1 MSNTEHYDNDFIG
14 TEYCNDENDEVDVAG
29 KIHDILRTM
38 QWLIPA
44 LVTFFGVLDKAFG
57 WGVFGTVEMIAS
69 GLVALIGVIAQ
80 HSSHDYFSTKTI
92 MNKILPDKEPE
103 EVEE

>member
-1 MSNTEHYDNDFIG
+1 MSS
-14 TEYCNDENDEVDVAG
+14 
-29 KIHDILRTM
+29 KLHDILRTL

-44 LVTFFGVLDKAFG
+44 LVAFFGVLDKAFG

-92 MNKILPDKEPE
+92 VNKILPDKESE
-103 EVEE
+103 TEVE